1 MTYRKDSVSDNS
13 SPHKK
18 FRSAGVSADDFEFE
32 YDPDKR
38 FSVETIIGDTSAVID
53 GVLSRSVRGGR
64 YRPSNVDVL
73 NVIIPEAVLAELEN
87 QADSQRDTGVYG
99 IDELLILRQMDA
111 AGEIRLTFKG
121 NRPTVHQIRDAK
133 LGEVDAL
140 IRQTATDACGLFVTS
155 DKIQAV
161 IGKAKGLSVDYVP
174 PVIREAKSG
183 ADISKLSILAF
194 FDPQTM
200 SVHLKKNVVPMAKRG
215 SVGEMRYMPIRET
228 PCTAEEL
235 SRLKSELLLFIKKDS
250 ESFVEIEYSGAL
262 ILQVRDMRI
271 AITEAP
277 FSDDFEITAVRP
289 IAHVDFEN
297 YQANAVLKERILQ
310 QRGILIAG
318 APGAGK
324 STFSAAVAKFLL
336 EHGNVVKTMES
347 PRDLQVPAEITQYA
361 PLEGKMENTA
371 DLLLLVR
378 PDYTIYDEVRKTQDF
393 ILFADMRLAGVGMI
407 GVVHATRAIDA
418 VQRLIGRI
426 ELGVIPQVVDTVI
439 YIDKG
444 QISKVYT
451 LEFTVKVPHGMIE
464 ADLARPVI
472 IVTDM
477 AAKRTDYEIYTYG
490 EQVVVM
496 PVSRETGA
504 VTMTERKPFWAE
516 TESSLEREIERYAS
530 GPFDVEMVSDTSAVV
545 KVKSADKKKI
555 IGRGGDTISRIE
567 SHTGL
572 RIDVREMPVSY
583 FFKNKSRM
591 KDDDG
596 FGQRSGNRRS
606 KKALSGMLYDNENGS
621 EYGGEHGNE
630 YGSKYGN
637 EYGSDGNEYGNEYS
651 SEHDNEHGSE
661 HGNKHG
667 RKHDGRRVNLR
678 GNVCGN
684 VRGNAPE
691 TEFTNAAGG
700 MYEQD
705 YAVPIFEK
713 TKKHFIL
720 KVPEFSTR
728 DVDIYISGKP
738 FFSATVGRGGEIKLR
753 TDSELVEK
761 IKACF
766 RNGELIEVRPAGSP

>member
-1 MTYRKDSVSDNS
+1 MTSRKASASTNS
-13 SPHKK
+13 SSYRK
-18 FRSAGVSADDFEFE
+18 FRSVDINADDFEFD
-32 YDPDKR
+32 YDPEKR
-38 FSVETIIGDTSAVID
+38 FSVETVIGDTGAVID
-53 GVLSRSVRGGR
+53 GVLSRSIRGGR
-64 YRPSNVDVL
+64 YQSHNGVL
-73 NVIIPEAVLAELEN
+73 CVIIPEAVLAELEH
-87 QADSQRDTGVYG
+87 QADSRRETGVYG

-111 AGEIRLTFKG
+111 NGEIRLTYEG
-121 NRPTVHQIRDAK
+121 SRPTVHQIRDAK

-140 IRQTATDACGLFVTS
+140 IRQTAMDAGGLFVTS
-155 DKIQAV
+155 DKVQAV

-174 PVIREAKSG
+174 PAVRGTGIEADFSE
-183 ADISKLSILAF
+183 LSILVF

-200 SVHLKKNVVPMAKRG
+200 SVHLKNNVVPMAKRG
-215 SVGEMRYMPIRET
+215 SVGEMKYRPVRET

-235 SRLKSELLLFIKKDS
+235 SRLKSELVLFTKRDS
-250 ESFVEIEYSGAL
+250 ESFIEIEYNGAL

-289 IAHVDFEN
+289 IANVDFEK
-297 YQANAVLKERILQ
+297 YQASDILRERILQ

-444 QISKVYT
+444 RISKVYT
-451 LEFTVKVPHGMIE
+451 LEFTVKVPHGMVE

-472 IVTDM
+472 VVTDM
-477 AAKRTDYEIYTYG
+477 VTNRTDYEIYTYG

-496 PVSRETGA
+496 PVSREAGGT
-504 VTMTERKPFWAE
+504 TMTDRKPFWTE
-516 TESSLEREIERYAS
+516 TEAVLEEEIERYAS
-530 GPFDVEMVSDTSAVV
+530 GPFEVEMVSDTSAVV
-545 KVKSADKKKI
+545 KVKNSDRKKI

-567 SHTGL
+567 SQTGL
-572 RIDVREMPVSY
+572 RIDVREMPAAH
-583 FFKNKSRM
+583 FIKNKSRFS
-591 KDDDG
+591 DDSG
-596 FGQRSGNRRS
+596 FREGGRKS
-606 KKALSGMLYDNENGS
+606 KKDFAGRLYDDADDKELFGESIGESFS
-621 EYGGEHGNE
+621 ESGG
-630 YGSKYGN
+630 
-637 EYGSDGNEYGNEYS
+637 
-651 SEHDNEHGSE
+651 
-661 HGNKHG
+661 
-667 RKHDGRRVNLR
+667 
-678 GNVCGN
+678 
-684 VRGNAPE
+684 P
-691 TEFTNAAGG
+691 
-700 MYEQD
+700 D
-705 YAVPIFEK
+705 YVIPMFEK

-728 DVDIYISGKP
+728 DVDVYMSGKP

-753 TDSELVEK
+753 LDSDLVEK
-761 IKACF
+761 IKSCF
-766 RNGELIEVRPAGSP
+766 RNGELIEVRLTDSSR

>member
-1 MTYRKDSVSDNS
+1 MTSRKDSLNNS
-13 SPHKK
+13 SSHKK
-18 FRSAGVSADDFEFE
+18 FRSVDISAGDFEFD
-32 YDPDKR
+32 YDPKKR
-38 FSVETIIGDTSAVID
+38 FSVETVIGDTSAVID

-64 YRPSNVDVL
+64 YRSSNSDIL
-73 NVIIPEAVLAELEN
+73 NVVIPEAVLAELEN
-87 QADSQRDTGVYG
+87 QADSRRETGVYG

-111 AGEIRLTFKG
+111 DGEIRLTFEG

-140 IRQTATDACGLFVTS
+140 IRQTAIDIGGLFVTS
-155 DKIQAV
+155 DKVQAV
-161 IGKAKGLSVDYVP
+161 IGKAKGMSVDYVP
-174 PVIREAKSG
+174 PAIREAGGK
-183 ADISKLSILAF
+183 ADISKLSILCF

-200 SVHLKKNVVPMAKRG
+200 SVHLKNNVMPMAKRG
-215 SVGEMRYMPIRET
+215 SVGEMRYMPIREM

-235 SRLKSELLLFIKKDS
+235 NRLKSELILFAKKDS
-250 ESFVEIEYSGAL
+250 ESFIEMEYNGAL

-289 IAHVDFEN
+289 IANVDFEK
-297 YQANAVLKERILQ
+297 YQANDTLRERILQ

-347 PRDLQVPAEITQYA
+347 PRDLQVPAEVTQYA

-451 LEFTVKVPHGMIE
+451 LEFTVKVPHGMME

-472 IVTDM
+472 VVADM
-477 AAKRTDYEIYTYG
+477 VSNRTDYEIYTYG

-496 PVSRETGA
+496 PVSREAGGT
-504 VTMTERKPFWAE
+504 TMTERKPFWAE
-516 TESSLEREIERYAS
+516 TEAALGKEIERYAS
-530 GPFDVEMVSDTSAVV
+530 GPFEVEMISDTSAVV
-545 KVKSADKKKI
+545 KVKNSDKKKI
-555 IGRGGDTISRIE
+555 IGRGGDTISMIE
-567 SHTGL
+567 SQTGL
-572 RIDVREMPVSY
+572 RIDVREMPAAY
-583 FFKNKSRM
+583 FFKNKNRFEDHA
-591 KDDDG
+591 DDNSD
-596 FGQRSGNRRS
+596 FLESRSGARKS
-606 KKALSGMLYDNENGS
+606 KKIFPRVLYDDRPDDAYDAEIFDGPDSQNS
-621 EYGGEHGNE
+621 SGG
-630 YGSKYGN
+630 
-637 EYGSDGNEYGNEYS
+637 
-651 SEHDNEHGSE
+651 
-661 HGNKHG
+661 
-667 RKHDGRRVNLR
+667 
-678 GNVCGN
+678 
-684 VRGNAPE
+684 P
-691 TEFTNAAGG
+691 
-700 MYEQD
+700 D
-705 YAVPIFEK
+705 YVIPIFEK

-720 KVPEFSTR
+720 KVPEFSMR
-728 DVDIYISGKP
+728 DVNVYMAGKP

-753 TDSELVEK
+753 PDSDLVEK
-761 IKACF
+761 IKSGF
-766 RNGELIEVRPAGSP
+766 RNGELIEVRLADPAR